1 MIEARGV
8 ATVVIGLV
16 RPHMESS
23 KPPRGLWVPF
33 PLGRPLGEPEDKTFQ
48 HRVLGAALALLARDA
63 GPVVLEDFP
72 EDAPSMRDQPGWQP
86 QMVVPEFVTP
96 AATDVKAWMSGL
108 ETELASVLP
117 HWSAATHRFGRTT
130 VGISRVAPSDWA
142 AFAVRFLDGSVPES
156 PIGGLSSAV
165 VMRYI
170 ADDMKALYMEA
181 VQAIGPQPSSG
192 QINRWFW
199 NHTLAAELL
208 CALRAAAL
216 ASTHTGFNTAGSRFL
231 APAPFVTK
239 A

>member
-156 PIGGLSSAV
+156 PIGGLSSTV